1 MVKQGDKVSGYTILQ
16 SIHLGDVGLVMGE
29 NLDADFRYICGEYIN
44 NGLIEGITSCMVS
57 NDYLELLDLYEQR
70 VRTQLDK
77 VMSNRTGF
85 GPITSEMYEPIKAS
99 DSIKGKVVVI
109 NGNNLYRE
117 CQTPEHLLFFAVGGF
132 GTHPNSRGSAVFA
145 KNLYTKEELRLE
157 RQDIIGIM
165 PKEQVPFWAKDNL
178 DSIMKDFNDR
188 ERGDR

>member
-44 NGLIEGITSCMVS
+44 NGLVEGITSCMVS

-77 VMSNRTGF
+77 VMANRTGF

-99 DSIKGKVVVI
+99 DSIKGKVVII

-178 DSIMKDFNDR
+178 DSIMKDFKDR

>member
-16 SIHLGDVGLVMGE
+16 SIHLDDVGLVMGE
-29 NLDADFRYICGEYIN
+29 NLEADFRYICGEYIN

-77 VMSNRTGF
+77 VMANRTGF

-99 DSIKGKVVVI
+99 DSIKGKVVII

-178 DSIMKDFNDR
+178 DSIMKDFKDR

>member
-44 NGLIEGITSCMVS
+44 NGLVEGITSCMVS

-70 VRTQLDK
+70 ARTQLDK
-77 VMSNRTGF
+77 VMANRTGF

-99 DSIKGKVVVI
+99 DSIKGKVVII

-178 DSIMKDFNDR
+178 DSIMKDFKDR

>member
-29 NLDADFRYICGEYIN
+29 NLDADFRYICGEYVN

-77 VMSNRTGF
+77 VMANRTGF

-99 DSIKGKVVVI
+99 DSIKGKVVII

-117 CQTPEHLLFFAVGGF
+117 CQTPEHLLFFAVSGF

-178 DSIMKDFNDR
+178 DSIMKDFKDR

>member
-77 VMSNRTGF
+77 VMANRTGF

-178 DSIMKDFNDR
+178 DSIMKDFKDR

>member
-77 VMSNRTGF
+77 VMANRTGF

-117 CQTPEHLLFFAVGGF
+117 RQTPEHLLFFAVGGF

-178 DSIMKDFNDR
+178 DSIMKDFKDR

>member
-77 VMSNRTGF
+77 VMANRTGF
-85 GPITSEMYEPIKAS
+85 GPITSEMYEPINAS

-117 CQTPEHLLFFAVGGF
+117 CQTPEHLLFFATGGF

-178 DSIMKDFNDR
+178 NSIMKDFKDR

>member
-178 DSIMKDFNDR
+178 DSIMKDFKDR

>member
-44 NGLIEGITSCMVS
+44 NGLVEGITSCMVS

-77 VMSNRTGF
+77 VMANRTGF
-85 GPITSEMYEPIKAS
+85 GPITSEMYEPIKDS
-99 DSIKGKVVVI
+99 DSIKGKVVII

-178 DSIMKDFNDR
+178 DSIMKDFKDR

>member
-77 VMSNRTGF
+77 VMANRTGF

-99 DSIKGKVVVI
+99 DSIKGKVVAI